1 MSMTWSAATQSL
13 PRECNAPR
21 ANFSQSAVHGNNHSI
36 QPAVSALAETPGCT
50 AQPIQIM
57 DNFFKM
63 LDRLGAVL
71 GWIVVAIVVMAIGP
85 IIIKILSL
93 LSTFH

>member
-1 MSMTWSAATQSL
+1 
-13 PRECNAPR
+13 
-21 ANFSQSAVHGNNHSI
+21 
-36 QPAVSALAETPGCT
+36 
-50 AQPIQIM
+50 M

-71 GWIVVAIVVMAIGP
+71 GWIVVAIVIMAIGP
-85 IIIKILSL
+85 IIIKILGL

>member
-1 MSMTWSAATQSL
+1 
-13 PRECNAPR
+13 
-21 ANFSQSAVHGNNHSI
+21 
-36 QPAVSALAETPGCT
+36 
-50 AQPIQIM
+50 M